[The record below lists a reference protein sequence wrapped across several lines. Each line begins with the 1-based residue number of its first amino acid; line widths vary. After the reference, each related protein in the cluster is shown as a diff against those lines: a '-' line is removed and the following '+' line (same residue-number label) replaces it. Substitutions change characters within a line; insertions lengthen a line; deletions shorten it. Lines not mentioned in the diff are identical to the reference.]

1 MLLAL
6 RAIKLISLIICAS
19 LLSQCAN
26 VTALPIPQPHSR
38 LASPYTMS
46 AAAYLALA
54 NNQSGSEHQ
63 VLMMKA
69 AGRLIDDGQWRE
81 GLAILSR
88 MSDIPA
94 DLVDQKQLLLA
105 KIDLMREQP
114 HAVLSKLSMVRDINN
129 LPRYYQVQF
138 HEMLAN
144 AYQSIGNTA
153 ESVAERIK
161 LEKLLPD
168 EVSQAHN
175 RRALWLTLTMM
186 PAEELDTLMAEVNEP
201 STLHGWIRLAV
212 ISRKKYD
219 SPQTMVAEV
228 KQWQAHYPQHPGHFV
243 LSTKADGISP
253 HLFAAPKHMALL
265 LPLTGPLAG
274 PGGAIKDGFMAAN
287 SSNATTV
294 RLYDTNTA
302 NIKSLYQDAIAN
314 GADYIVGPL
323 SKADVATVAAMEH
336 PVPTLLLND
345 LDTRPNEQAYQFGLS
360 PSIEARQVA
369 DKARANGFGRAL
381 VIAPDGDW
389 GTEIVSAFAGQW
401 QKKGGHI
408 VDTLHYRSKDDMNAV
423 IRDFLQITDSEARQ
437 QQLKKFLG
445 RNVESTP
452 SRRQDFDMIFLLAYP
467 SKARQIM
474 PLLNYYYA
482 GDVPVFSTSAVY
494 AGSTNV
500 IQDRDL
506 NGIIFCDMPW
516 VFNHQMGQK
525 NWPEQ
530 FNSYNRLYALGMD
543 SYHLAMQLN
552 HLLLFPALGREK
564 EGVFYLKSSQQIA
577 RVPAWGQFKQGV
589 AQQIQTSM
597 L

>member
-6 RAIKLISLIICAS
+6 RAIKLMSYIICVS

-26 VTALPIPQPHSR
+26 VTALPVPNVHPRIV
-38 LASPYTMS
+38 SPYTMS

-88 MSDIPA
+88 MSDISA
-94 DLVDQKQLLLA
+94 ELVDQKQLLLA
-105 KIDLMREQP
+105 KIDLIREHP
-114 HAVLSKLSMVRDINN
+114 HAALSKLSMVRDINN

-175 RRALWLTLTMM
+175 RRALWFTLTTM
-186 PAEELDTLMAEVNEP
+186 PAAELDTLMAEVNEP
-201 STLHGWIRLAV
+201 STLHGWMRLAV

-228 KQWQAHYPQHPGHFV
+228 KQWQAQYPQHPGHFV
-243 LSTKADGISP
+243 LSTKVDGTAP

-287 SSNATTV
+287 SSNATKV

-345 LDTRPNEQAYQFGLS
+345 LDARPNEQAYQFGLS

-401 QKKGGHI
+401 QKKGGRI
-408 VDTLHYRSKDDMNAV
+408 VETLHYRSNDDMNAV

-437 QQLKKFLG
+437 QQLKKLLG

-500 IQDRDL
+500 MKDRDL

-543 SYHLAMQLN
+543 SYHLATQLN

>member
-437 QQLKKFLG
+437 QQLKKLLG